1 VEEYDTVSQVCRA
14 WWSLAGWA
22 SLWSHIILYVDE
34 KRINELK
41 DILETPRFSK
51 VSELHITQVEVT
63 NDHLEAIT
71 TSPGITCLHLASC
84 SIDLVWPEVLSG
96 TVTSL
101 SSLTLSPRATSPLSS
116 PQKLQMFFRLSE
128 PICSLE
134 ELSLSNVT
142 LEDVPP
148 RILGSAVSPLRILK
162 LRNNRLSRAQG
173 VALLEAL
180 VDGEVKELSVVSNSL
195 ASVPPALLAA
205 LPTHLTSLELTRCGL
220 APTHLLPLF
229 SSMASPTSTIRHLT
243 LRAAVL
249 TNVPASHL
257 ATALDSLETVS
268 MVDCRLT
275 PPQTDVVFHTL
286 RENISLRVVDISR
299 NCLSSVKPAVLAR
312 VVNRLEEANLAH
324 CSLTKGQ
331 VHPFNPF

>member
-1 VEEYDTVSQVCRA
+1 
-14 WWSLAGWA
+14 
-22 SLWSHIILYVDE
+22 
-34 KRINELK
+34 
-41 DILETPRFSK
+41 
-51 VSELHITQVEVT
+51 
-63 NDHLEAIT
+63 
-71 TSPGITCLHLASC
+71 
-84 SIDLVWPEVLSG
+84 
-96 TVTSL
+96 
-101 SSLTLSPRATSPLSS
+101 
-116 PQKLQMFFRLSE
+116 M
-128 PICSLE
+128 
-134 ELSLSNVT
+134 
-142 LEDVPP
+142 
-148 RILGSAVSPLRILK
+148 
-162 LRNNRLSRAQG
+162 
-173 VALLEAL
+173 LEAL
-180 VDGEVKELSVVSNSL
+180 VDGEVKEVSVVSNSL

-275 PPQTDVVFHTL
+275 PPQADVVFHTL